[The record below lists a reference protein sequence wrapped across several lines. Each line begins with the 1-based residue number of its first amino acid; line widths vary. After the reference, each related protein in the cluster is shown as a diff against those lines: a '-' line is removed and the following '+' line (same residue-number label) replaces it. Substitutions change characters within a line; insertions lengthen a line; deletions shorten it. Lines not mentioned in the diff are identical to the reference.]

1 MFEPPDPLK
10 RGGALRREPSSSAS
24 PTRQGRTAPAR
35 SVTAETE
42 EYGPP
47 EPYEQDELEVPSDLP
62 AESSPS
68 ASDTVLLHLW
78 SRLHRGRQ
86 LTSLVVVPAHPG
98 GSGMAAARAIIEVG
112 RLQRSAPMR
121 LIDAEGLRL
130 GGAAQVI
137 REMNASV
144 ARGAMVVV
152 VVDSVLANPV
162 GLEVAMA
169 ARHALLSVTLGTTD
183 LASAR
188 RTLEM
193 VGRERFVGSVTLR
206 KEGP

>member
-1 MFEPPDPLK
+1 MFDPPDPLK

-24 PTRQGRTAPAR
+24 TTRPGRTAPR
-35 SVTAETE
+35 SATAESE
-42 EYGPP
+42 AYEQP
-47 EPYEQDELEVPSDLP
+47 EPYEQDELEVPSDVP
-62 AESSPS
+62 AESAPN

-86 LTSLVVVPAHPG
+86 ITSLVVVPAHPG